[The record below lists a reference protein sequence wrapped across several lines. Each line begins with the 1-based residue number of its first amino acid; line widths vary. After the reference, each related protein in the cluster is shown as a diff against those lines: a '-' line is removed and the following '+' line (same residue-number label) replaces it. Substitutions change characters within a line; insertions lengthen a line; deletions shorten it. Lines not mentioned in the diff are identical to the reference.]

1 MDDCPESD
9 GTVGMIVGKLK
20 SGVVTGSPGA
30 GEERDE
36 GVDAWSVPSRSGV
49 GFETGLK
56 SPHPKTKRRV
66 GVIHNSLFLF
76 MILPYHIHI
85 SKIRGFVIKIPQDGL

>member
-30 GEERDE
+30 GEESEE

-49 GFETGLK
+49 GFEVGRK

-76 MILPYHIHI
+76 IFTYH
-85 SKIRGFVIKIPQDGL
+85 KLGVL

>member
-1 MDDCPESD
+1 MNVRPESD
-9 GTVGMIVGKLK
+9 GMVGITVGKLK

-30 GEERDE
+30 GEESED

-49 GFETGLK
+49 GFEAGLK
-56 SPHPKTKRRV
+56 SPHPKTIRRV

-76 MILPYHIHI
+76 MILPYHIHL
-85 SKIRGFVIKIPQDGL
+85 S